1 MSGNFGSL
9 AVLENRSHSGQGTEF
24 IYLTSLYSFLFEA
37 PGTQFVKP
45 AVGVPQVFSQVAQVR
60 PGTTMPVRPTTNT
73 FTTVIPATLTIRST
87 VPQSQSQQQSK
98 STPSTS
104 TTPTATQP
112 TPLGQLTVQQPGQ
125 SSQATNPKLGKTWRS
140 KGTRNAVCNLLFK
153 HTA

>member
-1 MSGNFGSL
+1 ML
-9 AVLENRSHSGQGTEF
+9 DNRLYLVITVQGMEF
-24 IYLTSLYSFLFEA
+24 RYLICLVCLFVFEA

-45 AVGVPQVFSQVAQVR
+45 AVGVPQVFSQMAQVR

-87 VPQSQSQQQSK
+87 VPQSQAQQQSK

-112 TPLGQLTVQQPGQ
+112 TALGQLTVQQPGQ
-125 SSQATNPKLGKTWRS
+125 SSQATNPKLGKTCHGKARGLECITLS
-140 KGTRNAVCNLLFK
+140 II
-153 HTA
+153 

>member
-1 MSGNFGSL
+1 
-9 AVLENRSHSGQGTEF
+9 VVENRLYSGQGTEF
-24 IYLTSLYSFLFEA
+24 IYLISLLYSFLFEA

-140 KGTRNAVCNLLFK
+140 KGTRVCNTVCNLLFK